1 MNELTDSRAVIIKS
15 YHENFERVLH
25 FIVSR
30 INNVED
36 AENLAQDVWV
46 RVLTLTR
53 PVEEE
58 TLTSLIYVIA
68 RNLVNDYLRRL
79 CHSRAYSEEVLE
91 SGEERYEMSPENL
104 ISAFE
109 IARIERERVECLPTQ
124 RRIIYEMSRYQEK
137 TPEEIAG
144 MLSLSKRTVENHL
157 RLGRRDVRSCIAA
170 VV

>member
-1 MNELTDSRAVIIKS
+1 MNEPTDSRAVIIKS

-58 TLTSLIYVIA
+58 TLTSLIYVLA

-79 CHSRAYSEEVLE
+79 CHSRASSEEVLE
-91 SGEERYEMSPENL
+91 SGEERYELSPEKL
-104 ISAFE
+104 ISACE
-109 IARIERERVECLPTQ
+109 IARMERARVEHMPTT
-124 RRIIYEMSRYQEK
+124 RSRICDNKSYQTK
-137 TPEEIAG
+137 TRTALAG
-144 MLSLSKRTVENHL
+144 KT
-157 RLGRRDVRSCIAA
+157 
-170 VV
+170 